1 MQGRVP
7 AENVVKIEAETS
19 NDNDSN
25 SVGSKGTSR
34 LSRSTS
40 VGSCLAASAMRA
52 TLTMP
57 TAPQRAAFRSAG
69 GGAFHTTS
77 TGSAAYARNVHSERR
92 NQSQEISESSL
103 LAPATTQQDNTEVLG
118 SEWASER
125 MDELSLEI
133 QKLINDPQAADQNT
147 SNGDSGQSS
156 AHLAARSPHKRVPSM
171 PESSSRSVLE
181 GLSISQQ
188 PLNLYKV
195 PDGIMQVFVMGVHP
209 SNPINRAYVVVR
221 LGDQVFQTSVSKT
234 PTSNWNEGFEL
245 IVSYHMQLFG
255 TVHLDVY
262 SSNLLLP
269 DTHVGRAEIKLSL
282 LDGFPEIFTSY
293 YEIWDKKMT
302 ASTVPDQKQREI
314 VSKNLGALQVRLNYR
329 YQKLE
334 DPEPRVAKSRGV
346 HISGTVPNQMVNQM
360 AESQMGASASIDM
373 PIEDL
378 VAGFANE
385 FNKYMEMAHIHGRK
399 AFVRTATATDSAGAS
414 DGAGDS
420 GSKPDDAGFAK
431 VDDDTARPEDMVGG
445 SGTQDAEAPKGSSST
460 RWFSDL
466 FSGLA
471 PTSAAATTTASGAS
485 SDSDSASKTSSK
497 AEQKEAAQSA
507 TDRTLVQSL
516 TSMFISSSVFMVVKS
531 LDRLIDTFNQ
541 GIELSNTELLGG
553 LLTLYKF
560 YSEADIPGVTR
571 PHKGQIIDRVEQL
584 QVPGHYARYALA
596 TYGWRALYFFNRGIT
611 LMDGAKIDS
620 DVTSVL
626 QYLNMA
632 PEDLLGYEF
641 RSSQLFCPSYFIAHD
656 RQHDA
661 VVLSVRGTMSA
672 EDTVVDLSCEYTKWN
687 GGLVH
692 SGMQA
697 SAHWLFVKVV
707 PRILAYARSQGIRRI
722 RIVGH
727 SLGGSTAAILMIMVR
742 SVRDRLCG
750 LGVDIDDYDIRAY
763 CFGPAPCI
771 SDNIADRFRDCIE
784 TYVNRDDLVPR
795 LCYGT
800 VSDFKRISISAADEA
815 DNLAQRLYAPFEDTV
830 LQQRRW
836 KEKFARLM
844 SIRKDI
850 VATQE
855 NLHLALPGTIHHI
868 VSYRGGASGKDKR
881 APRDPELDVTFGK
894 HELFGDAHTEDGAG
908 TLSGK
913 PNPSGAT
920 PLGADSGDEQESGS
934 HDGAT
939 PVVQPPPPPS
949 PETQVQQDCVDPA
962 ELADA
967 INTPIDKDATL
978 QGPKQP
984 STRESKAADGGAGMR
999 DPATAAGSSAS
1010 SDKFYPVWVQSVPN
1024 NSFREIVLR
1033 STLVTDHMPSAYE
1046 LAFAHAIE
1054 TQMHE
1059 RRLMNRRK
1067 WKPSD
1072 EATNSKTSTSE
1083 GDKGG

>member
-1 MQGRVP
+1 M
-7 AENVVKIEAETS
+7 N
-19 NDNDSN
+19 
-25 SVGSKGTSR
+25 R
-34 LSRSTS
+34 LGRSTS
-40 VGSCLAASAMRA
+40 VGSCLAASA
-52 TLTMP
+52 TLLPMP
-57 TAPQRAAFRSAG
+57 MAPKRAAFKSADIG
-69 GGAFHTTS
+69 TFRTVSTDTPAYTHGARLQQHNQGQKTS
-77 TGSAAYARNVHSERR
+77 D
-92 NQSQEISESSL
+92 SSL
-103 LAPATTQQDNTEVLG
+103 LAFTQQNSTKDHDPPNNRVEELG
-118 SEWASER
+118 I
-125 MDELSLEI
+125 EI
-133 QKLINDPQAADQNT
+133 QKLIITDPLATDQ
-147 SNGDSGQSS
+147 DAKARDEGQGS
-156 AHLAARSPHKRVPSM
+156 AYLAAKSPHKRVPSM
-171 PESSSRSVLE
+171 PESSSSNRNALDNL
-181 GLSISQQ
+181 GISQQ

-209 SNPINRAYVVVR
+209 SNPINRSYVIVR
-221 LGDQVFQTSVSKT
+221 LGDQVFQTSVAKT
-234 PTSNWNEGFEL
+234 PTGNWNEGFEL

-302 ASTVPDQKQREI
+302 ASTVPEQKQREI

-329 YQKLE
+329 FQKLE
-334 DPEPRVAKSRGV
+334 DPEPKVAKSRGV

-360 AESQMGASASIDM
+360 AESQMGASVSIDM

-385 FNKYMEMAHIHGRK
+385 FNKYMEMAHIHGRQ
-399 AFVRTATATDSAGAS
+399 AFVRTATSTTAAATSSSSGNP
-414 DGAGDS
+414 GGDK
-420 GSKPDDAGFAK
+420 GPKPDDTGFAK
-431 VDDDTARPEDMVGG
+431 VDDDAVRPDDIVDGG
-445 SGTQDAEAPKGSSST
+445 SESAQDTAASAKESSST
-460 RWFSDL
+460 GWLYDL
-466 FSGLA
+466 FSGGRTPA
-471 PTSAAATTTASGAS
+471 STTAAATASGAAA
-485 SDSDSASKTSSK
+485 SDSDTAPKTPPDKPSSK
-497 AEQKEAAQSA
+497 PEQKDA

-516 TSMFISSSVFMVVKS
+516 TSMFISPSVFMVVKS

-541 GIELSNTELLGG
+541 GIELSNAELLGG

-571 PHKGQIIDRVEQL
+571 PHKGKIIARVEQL

-656 RQHDA
+656 RHHDA

-697 SAHWLFVKVV
+697 SAHWLFVKVM

-727 SLGGSTAAILMIMVR
+727 SLGGSTAAVLMIMVR

-763 CFGPAPCI
+763 CYGPAPCI

-784 TYVNRDDLVPR
+784 TYVNRDDIVPR

-800 VSDFKRISISAADEA
+800 
-815 DNLAQRLYAPFEDTV
+815 
-830 LQQRRW
+830 
-836 KEKFARLM
+836 
-844 SIRKDI
+844 
-850 VATQE
+850 
-855 NLHLALPGTIHHI
+855 
-868 VSYRGGASGKDKR
+868 
-881 APRDPELDVTFGK
+881 
-894 HELFGDAHTEDGAG
+894 
-908 TLSGK
+908 
-913 PNPSGAT
+913 
-920 PLGADSGDEQESGS
+920 
-934 HDGAT
+934 
-939 PVVQPPPPPS
+939 
-949 PETQVQQDCVDPA
+949 
-962 ELADA
+962 
-967 INTPIDKDATL
+967 
-978 QGPKQP
+978 
-984 STRESKAADGGAGMR
+984 
-999 DPATAAGSSAS
+999 
-1010 SDKFYPVWVQSVPN
+1010 
-1024 NSFREIVLR
+1024 
-1033 STLVTDHMPSAYE
+1033 
-1046 LAFAHAIE
+1046 
-1054 TQMHE
+1054 
-1059 RRLMNRRK
+1059 
-1067 WKPSD
+1067 
-1072 EATNSKTSTSE
+1072 
-1083 GDKGG
+1083 

>member
-1 MQGRVP
+1 M
-7 AENVVKIEAETS
+7 
-19 NDNDSN
+19 
-25 SVGSKGTSR
+25 SR
-34 LSRSTS
+34 LNRSTS
-40 VGSCLAASAMRA
+40 VGSCLAASATRA

-57 TAPQRAAFRSAG
+57 MAPQRAAFKSADAG
-69 GGAFHTTS
+69 MFRTAGTDSVAHAHTVS
-77 TGSAAYARNVHSERR
+77 SEK
-92 NQSQEISESSL
+92 QSRKLSESSM
-103 LAPATTQQDNTEVLG
+103 LANASVKQDDTEVLG
-118 SEWASER
+118 AKWASER
-125 MDELSLEI
+125 MEELSLEI
-133 QKLINDPQAADQNT
+133 CKLIDDPLAEDQ
-147 SNGDSGQSS
+147 S
-156 AHLAARSPHKRVPSM
+156 ASDDNKRKSARLAVRSPHKRVPSM
-171 PESSSRSVLE
+171 PESSSRSVLD

-209 SNPINRAYVVVR
+209 SNPISRSYVVVR

-234 PTSNWNEGFEL
+234 PTGNWNEGFEL

-293 YEIWDKKMT
+293 YEIWDKKLA
-302 ASTVPDQKQREI
+302 ASTVPEQKQREV

-329 YQKLE
+329 FQKLE
-334 DPEPRVAKSRGV
+334 DPEPRVAKARGV
-346 HISGTVPNQMVNQM
+346 HISGTVPNQMVNQI
-360 AESQMGASASIDM
+360 AESQMGTSASIDM
-373 PIEDL
+373 PIEEL

-385 FNKYMEMAHIHGRK
+385 FNKYMEMAHVHGRK
-399 AFVRTATATDSAGAS
+399 AFVRAPTTAAS
-414 DGAGDS
+414 TNDNS
-420 GSKPDDAGFAK
+420 SKPDDTGFAK
-431 VDDDTARPEDMVGG
+431 VDDDVARPEDMADGLG
-445 SGTQDAEAPKGSSST
+445 AQDAAASKGSSAT
-460 RWFSDL
+460 GWFSEL
-466 FSGLA
+466 FSGLSPA
-471 PTSAAATTTASGAS
+471 GATSTTTAAAATTTEATSGAS
-485 SDSDSASKTSSK
+485 NDSDAGLKASGKT
-497 AEQKEAAQSA
+497 EQKESTQSP

-516 TSMFISSSVFMVVKS
+516 TSMFISPSVFMVVKS

-560 YSEADIPGVTR
+560 YNEADIPGVTR

-584 QVPGHYARYALA
+584 QVPGHYARFALA

-611 LMDGAKIDS
+611 LMDGVKIDS

-641 RSSQLFCPSYFIAHD
+641 RSSQLFCPSYFVAHD
-656 RQHDA
+656 RQYDA

-727 SLGGSTAAILMIMVR
+727 SLGASTAAVLMIMLR

-750 LGVDIDDYDIRAY
+750 LGVDIDDYDIKAY

-784 TYVNRDDLVPR
+784 TYVNRDDIVPR

-815 DNLAQRLYAPFEDTV
+815 DNLAQRLYAPFEDSA

-844 SIRKDI
+844 SIREDI
-850 VATQE
+850 VSTQE

-868 VSYRGGASGKDKR
+868 VSYRGNTGSKDKR
-881 APRDPELDVTFGK
+881 APKDPELDVTFGK
-894 HELFGDAHTEDGAG
+894 HELFGDARTEDVASTSSAIPDPISSALSFDTDASGLHEAG
-908 TLSGK
+908 GSEE
-913 PNPSGAT
+913 AT
-920 PLGADSGDEQESGS
+920 APTQS
-934 HDGAT
+934 
-939 PVVQPPPPPS
+939 PPPPT
-949 PETQVQQDCVDPA
+949 PEAQVQQDCVDPA

-967 INTPIDKDATL
+967 INTPIGKDEAL
-978 QGPKQP
+978 HVSKQTD
-984 STRESKAADGGAGMR
+984 TRSSKAPDSSPGGAGAGGR
-999 DPATAAGSSAS
+999 GPATSAASAS
-1010 SDKFYPVWVQSVPN
+1010 SDKFYPVWVQRVPN
-1024 NSFREIVLR
+1024 SSFREIILR
-1033 STLVTDHMPSAYE
+1033 STIVTDHMPSAYE

-1059 RRLMNRRK
+1059 RRLMSRRK
-1067 WKPSD
+1067 RKPSG
-1072 EATNSKTSTSE
+1072 EAATPTNSKTSTAES
-1083 GDKGG
+1083 DKANSTS